1 MNDARRGNGDSS
13 FKKINKSLMLSVLC
27 SVCCSECWV
36 ICSKI
41 YPLRKIT
48 ERVLVSCQWGAAV
61 LDSCH
66 GNTLSLISLEGNA
79 LKITA
84 SDSSLWLDIKWYPN
98 IQFVSLYV
106 VFLRSSSVEYTFP
119 GLHGKS
125 ILRAWNSLMVQLLF
139 RKNKRH

>member
-1 MNDARRGNGDSS
+1 
-13 FKKINKSLMLSVLC
+13 MLSVLC
-27 SVCCSECWV
+27 CSGCWV

-48 ERVLVSCQWGAAV
+48 ERVLVSCQCGAAV

-84 SDSSLWLDIKWYPN
+84 SDSAL
-98 IQFVSLYV
+98 
-106 VFLRSSSVEYTFP
+106 
-119 GLHGKS
+119 
-125 ILRAWNSLMVQLLF
+125 
-139 RKNKRH
+139 